1 MHSIALHY
9 RVGSFLFTELQFIM
23 QTGTAALGNV
33 DSQAFLRIVRSLRK
47 QTLELANGVVRDVNH
62 CYKKY
67 GCEVSSQ
74 RTAMTP
80 CAVPVIDFLRN
91 RQSGIYNLRHK
102 MGRIRLLPETVASQ
116 VAAGEVVERPAS
128 VVKELVEN
136 SLDAGACK
144 IDIVIRRGGI
154 SLVRV
159 IDDGCGM
166 DRDDALLSLER
177 HATSK
182 IRSAA
187 DLLAVA
193 TLGFR
198 GEALPSIA
206 SVSRFRLTTR
216 QARAIAGTEIIVNG
230 GKIEV
235 VRDSGEAPGTQ
246 VEVRSLF
253 YNLPARRKFLRSEN
267 TESRNIEHQIHLQAI
282 GHPAIG
288 FSLMRDDRMLF
299 QLPAAA
305 TLSNRIRDLYGVE
318 LLKRLVEVNGAS
330 SPKIQISGFIG
341 RAGLSRQT
349 RSQQLIFV
357 NGRAIESSLITG
369 AIREGYH
376 TALMK
381 GQYPVLFL
389 FLKIDPAAVDV
400 NVHPAKREVRFHD
413 PNGVREAIV
422 GCIRQ
427 TLESDRTA
435 WQEKFRA
442 PVSSPARV
450 SSKAASDLRL
460 RSEVSAPE
468 ATHRELPHLHTAL
481 AAVGDSDSRSVPDA
495 VAQAPRLSGQSVD
508 PASEALALHRQGK
521 KAVKQQ
527 FQIIG
532 VLSKLYVLMENAD
545 GLVLVDQHAAHE
557 RILFEELRR
566 RMEEQGVPTQKLLL
580 PQTFDVPPR
589 DADWI
594 ERNLSIL
601 QRMGIGIESFGPGTF
616 KIDSLPSFL
625 DVSDAAQFMRKVI
638 DDLMSASNGAS
649 TMRLGEEMIAKSVCR
664 HAVKAND
671 LLRYPEVEKLIRN
684 LLDCDLPYC
693 CPHGRP
699 TMIQISLADL
709 EKKFGRKV

>member
-1 MHSIALHY
+1 
-9 RVGSFLFTELQFIM
+9 
-23 QTGTAALGNV
+23 
-33 DSQAFLRIVRSLRK
+33 
-47 QTLELANGVVRDVNH
+47 
-62 CYKKY
+62 
-67 GCEVSSQ
+67 
-74 RTAMTP
+74 
-80 CAVPVIDFLRN
+80 
-91 RQSGIYNLRHK
+91 
-102 MGRIRLLPETVASQ
+102 MGQIRLLPEIVASQ

-136 SLDAGACK
+136 SLDAGARK

-159 IDDGCGM
+159 IDDGRGM

-187 DLLAVA
+187 DLQAVD

-198 GEALPSIA
+198 GEAVPSIA

-216 QARAIAGTEIIVNG
+216 EARAIAGTEIIVNG

-235 VRDSGEAPGTQ
+235 VRDGGEAPGTQ

-282 GHPAIG
+282 GHCEIG
-288 FSLMRDDRMLF
+288 FSLTRDDRMLF
-299 QLPAAA
+299 QLPAA
-305 TLSNRIRDLYGVE
+305 LSLSDRIRDLYGVE
-318 LLKRLVEVNGAS
+318 LLKHLVEIGDGAS
-330 SPKIQISGFIG
+330 PDIRISGFIG
-341 RAGLSRQT
+341 KAGVSRQT
-349 RSQQLIFV
+349 RSQQLVFV

-381 GQYPVLFL
+381 GQYPVTFL
-389 FLKIDPAAVDV
+389 FLELDPAAVDV
-400 NVHPAKREVRFHD
+400 NVHPAKREVRFRD
-413 PNGVREAIV
+413 ANGVREAIV
-422 GCIRQ
+422 RCIQ
-427 TLESDRTA
+427 KTLESARFG

-442 PVSSPARV
+442 PTQPSDAAT
-450 SSKAASDLRL
+450 SKAAPDLTL
-460 RSEVSAPE
+460 RPEVFVPTE
-468 ATHRELPHLHTAL
+468 AHRDLPHLNVVGAGSDLSAAVSARPDDSGL
-481 AAVGDSDSRSVPDA
+481 AAIGRPSQTPTRE
-495 VAQAPRLSGQSVD
+495 QS
-508 PASEALALHRQGK
+508 PASTPAIQSQTRRAAE
-521 KAVKQQ
+521 QQ
-527 FQIIG
+527 FEIIG
-532 VLSKLYVLMENAD
+532 VLGKLYVLMENAD

-589 DADWI
+589 DADWL
-594 ERNLSIL
+594 ERNVAIL
-601 QRMGIGIESFGPGTF
+601 QKMGIAIESFGPGTF
-616 KIDSLPSFL
+616 KIDSVPAFL
-625 DVSDAAQFMRKVI
+625 DVSDPAQFMRKVI
-638 DDLMSASNGAS
+638 DDLKSAGNSASA
-649 TMRLGEEMIAKSVCR
+649 MRLGEEMIAKTVCR

-671 LLRYPEVEKLIRN
+671 PLRYPEVEKLIRD
-684 LLDCDLPYC
+684 LLACDLPYC

-699 TMIQISLADL
+699 TMIQISMAEL
-709 EKKFGRKV
+709 EKKFGRKM

>member
-1 MHSIALHY
+1 MS
-9 RVGSFLFTELQFIM
+9 
-23 QTGTAALGNV
+23 
-33 DSQAFLRIVRSLRK
+33 
-47 QTLELANGVVRDVNH
+47 
-62 CYKKY
+62 
-67 GCEVSSQ
+67 
-74 RTAMTP
+74 
-80 CAVPVIDFLRN
+80 
-91 RQSGIYNLRHK
+91 
-102 MGRIRLLPETVASQ
+102 RIRLLSETVASQ

-128 VVKELVEN
+128 VVKELIEN
-136 SLDAGACK
+136 SIDAAARK
-144 IDIVIRRGGI
+144 IDTVIRRGGI

-187 DLLAVA
+187 DLQAVA

-216 QARAIAGTEIIVNG
+216 ERDAVAGTEIVVNG
-230 GKIEV
+230 GKIDI
-235 VRDSGEAPGTQ
+235 VRDGGEAPGTQ

-282 GHPAIG
+282 GHPQIG
-288 FSLMRDDRMLF
+288 FSLLRDDRMLF

-305 TLSNRIRDLYGVE
+305 TLGDRIRDLYGME
-318 LLKRLVEVNGAS
+318 LLARLVEINDTPSRNIRIG
-330 SPKIQISGFIG
+330 GFIG
-341 RAGLSRQT
+341 QAGLSRQT
-349 RSQQLIFV
+349 RAQQLIFV
-357 NGRAIESSLITG
+357 NGRAIENVLLTA

-381 GQYPVLFL
+381 GQYPVTFL
-389 FLKIDPAAVDV
+389 FLELDPAAVDV
-400 NVHPAKREVRFHD
+400 NVHPAKREVRFRD
-413 PNGVREAIV
+413 PTAVREAIV
-422 GCIRQ
+422 DSIQQ
-427 TLESDRTA
+427 TLERGRMA
-435 WQEKFRA
+435 WQEKFRGPLIA
-442 PVSSPARV
+442 P
-450 SSKAASDLRL
+450 AA
-460 RSEVSAPE
+460 APE
-468 ATHRELPHLHTAL
+468 KTGPDLKLRPEVAAPEELHRELPHLGPRVAGVVDSGRPSAPQAAGRAL
-481 AAVGDSDSRSVPDA
+481 RLPSEQIDS
-495 VAQAPRLSGQSVD
+495 
-508 PASEALALHRQGK
+508 ASDALALQRSQRL
-521 KAVKQQ
+521 AAQQQ

-566 RMEEQGVPTQKLLL
+566 RMEEQGVSTQKLLL

-594 ERNLSIL
+594 ERNISIL
-601 QRMGIGIESFGPGTF
+601 QKMGIGIESFGPGTF
-616 KIDSLPSFL
+616 KIDSLPGFL
-625 DVSDAAQFMRKVI
+625 NVSDPAQFMRKVI
-638 DDLMSASNGAS
+638 DDLKSAGNS
-649 TMRLGEEMIAKSVCR
+649 TSPMRLGEEMIATTVCR

-671 LLRYPEVEKLIRN
+671 PLRYPEIEKLIRD

-699 TMIQISLADL
+699 TMIQISLVEL

>member
-1 MHSIALHY
+1 M
-9 RVGSFLFTELQFIM
+9 
-23 QTGTAALGNV
+23 
-33 DSQAFLRIVRSLRK
+33 
-47 QTLELANGVVRDVNH
+47 
-62 CYKKY
+62 
-67 GCEVSSQ
+67 
-74 RTAMTP
+74 
-80 CAVPVIDFLRN
+80 
-91 RQSGIYNLRHK
+91 
-102 MGRIRLLPETVASQ
+102 PETVASQ

-128 VVKELVEN
+128 VVKELIEN
-136 SLDAGACK
+136 SIDAGSRK

-159 IDDGCGM
+159 IDNGSGM

-182 IRSAA
+182 IWSAT
-187 DLLAVA
+187 DLQAVA

-216 QARAIAGTEIIVNG
+216 EAGAIAGTEIVVNG
-230 GKIEV
+230 GKIYIV
-235 VRDSGEAPGTQ
+235 HDGGEAPGTQ

-282 GHPAIG
+282 GHPQIG
-288 FSLMRDDRMLF
+288 FSLLRDDRMLF

-305 TLSNRIRDLYGVE
+305 TLGERIRDLYGIE
-318 LLKRLVEVNGAS
+318 LLQRLVEVNGAAS
-330 SPKIQISGFIG
+330 ANIQISGFIG
-341 RAGLSRQT
+341 QAGLSRQT
-349 RSQQLIFV
+349 RAQQLVFV
-357 NGRAIESSLITG
+357 NGRAIESGLLTA

-381 GQYPVLFL
+381 GQFPVTFL
-389 FLKIDPAAVDV
+389 FLEIDPASVDV
-400 NVHPAKREVRFHD
+400 NVHPAKREVRFRD
-413 PNGVREAIV
+413 PTAVREAIV
-422 GCIRQ
+422 RSIQQ
-427 TLESDRTA
+427 TLEHGRQE
-435 WQEKFRA
+435 WQERFRA
-442 PVSSPARV
+442 PAI
-450 SSKAASDLRL
+450 
-460 RSEVSAPE
+460 APE
-468 ATHRELPHLHTAL
+468 SVPEKAIPNLQLRAQVAAPKESHRELPHLGS
-481 AAVGDSDSRSVPDA
+481 AAAGFVDPGHAQVPDVVRQA
-495 VAQAPRLSGQSVD
+495 SRLPAEHVDVGNAASTLQRSQQRDAQ
-508 PASEALALHRQGK
+508 
-521 KAVKQQ
+521 QQ

-557 RILFEELRR
+557 RILFEELRE

-594 ERNLSIL
+594 ERNISIL
-601 QRMGIGIESFGPGTF
+601 QKMGIGIESFGPGTF
-616 KIDSLPSFL
+616 KIDSVPAFL
-625 DVSDAAQFMRKVI
+625 SISEPAQFMRKVI
-638 DDLMSASNGAS
+638 DDLKSVGNS
-649 TMRLGEEMIAKSVCR
+649 TSPMRLGEEMIAKTVCR

-671 LLRYPEVEKLIRN
+671 PLRYPEIEKLIRD
-684 LLDCDLPYC
+684 LLECDLPYC

-699 TMIQISLADL
+699 TMIQISLAEL

>member
-1 MHSIALHY
+1 MS
-9 RVGSFLFTELQFIM
+9 
-23 QTGTAALGNV
+23 
-33 DSQAFLRIVRSLRK
+33 
-47 QTLELANGVVRDVNH
+47 
-62 CYKKY
+62 
-67 GCEVSSQ
+67 
-74 RTAMTP
+74 
-80 CAVPVIDFLRN
+80 
-91 RQSGIYNLRHK
+91 
-102 MGRIRLLPETVASQ
+102 RIRLLSETVASQ

-128 VVKELVEN
+128 VVKELIEN
-136 SLDAGACK
+136 SIDAGARK
-144 IDIVIRRGGI
+144 IDTVIRRGGI

-187 DLLAVA
+187 DLQAVA

-216 QARAIAGTEIIVNG
+216 EPDAVAGTEIIVNG
-230 GKIEV
+230 GKIDI
-235 VRDSGEAPGTQ
+235 VRDGGEAPGTQ

-282 GHPAIG
+282 GHPQIG
-288 FSLMRDDRMLF
+288 FSLLRDDRMLF

-305 TLSNRIRDLYGVE
+305 TLGDRIRDLYGME
-318 LLKRLVEVNGAS
+318 LLERLVEINDTSCRNIRIG
-330 SPKIQISGFIG
+330 GFIG
-341 RAGLSRQT
+341 QAGLSRQT
-349 RSQQLIFV
+349 RAQPLIFV
-357 NGRAIESSLITG
+357 NGRAIENVLLTA

-381 GQYPVLFL
+381 GQYPVTFL
-389 FLKIDPAAVDV
+389 FLGLDPAGVDV
-400 NVHPAKREVRFHD
+400 NVHPAKREVRFRD
-413 PNGVREAIV
+413 PTAVREAIV
-422 GCIRQ
+422 DSIQQ
-427 TLESDRTA
+427 TLERGRIA
-435 WQEKFRA
+435 WQEKFRGPLIA
-442 PVSSPARV
+442 PGAVPEKTAP
-450 SSKAASDLRL
+450 DLKL
-460 RSEVSAPE
+460 RPEVTAPQE
-468 ATHRELPHLHTAL
+468 AHRELPHLGPSV
-481 AAVGDSDSRSVPDA
+481 AAVVHTGRPSAPQAVGQALRLPSEQIDSASDA
-495 VAQAPRLSGQSVD
+495 RALQQQASKAAQ
-508 PASEALALHRQGK
+508 
-521 KAVKQQ
+521 QQ

-594 ERNLSIL
+594 ERNISIL
-601 QRMGIGIESFGPGTF
+601 QKMGIGIESFGPGTF
-616 KIDSLPSFL
+616 KIDSLPGFL
-625 DVSDAAQFMRKVI
+625 NISDPAQFMRKVI
-638 DDLMSASNGAS
+638 DDLKSAGNS
-649 TMRLGEEMIAKSVCR
+649 TSPMRLGEEMIATTVCR
-664 HAVKAND
+664 NAVKAND
-671 LLRYPEVEKLIRN
+671 PLRYPEIEKLIRD

-699 TMIQISLADL
+699 TMIQISLPEL